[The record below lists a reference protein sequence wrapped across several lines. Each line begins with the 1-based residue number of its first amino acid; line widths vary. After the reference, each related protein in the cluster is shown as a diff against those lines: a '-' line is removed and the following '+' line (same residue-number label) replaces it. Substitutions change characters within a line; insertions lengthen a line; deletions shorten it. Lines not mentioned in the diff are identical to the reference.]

1 MLGTS
6 SKNYRPFYM
15 ARINWLK
22 AKTEYISNPQETLLS
37 IAGKYKVSH
46 TSVKNKATKE
56 DWGRLRQETS
66 QKVDEKLPEKLGDKI
81 ASVNARQAGLGVAFQ
96 GMAIKAIQEKD
107 ENGQPKIKPV
117 TIDEVRLLALTGV
130 TIERQALNLEK
141 NNNQPIAIQI
151 NFGSP
156 EVAEWGK

>member
-1 MLGTS
+1 MKMKKNNFDWHSFILGCLFWIAVDS
-6 SKNYRPFYM
+6 
-15 ARINWLK
+15 
-22 AKTEYISNPQETLLS
+22 LLS
-37 IAGKYKVSH
+37 IGL
-46 TSVKNKATKE
+46 KNLIEWIINKNN
-56 DWGRLRQETS
+56 LLM
-66 QKVDEKLPEKLGDKI
+66 VEKLPEKLGDKI